1 MHCFKALITLLM
13 AIPLF
18 VACSQVG
25 LAYRNLDVI
34 IPWTLG
40 DYLDMDRPQ
49 KSWLNER
56 LKQHLSWHCTTQLPD
71 YLKWLDRLETM
82 VKTDQVT
89 YAGLEA
95 RTEEA
100 KEAIAKISRQITP
113 SAVELLA
120 RFDDKQVLE
129 MQNAFAKDQRKQEKK
144 LLDEPLDEQIAERAD
159 RMEQRLTPWLGKL
172 SAAQK
177 ARVQSWSASLG
188 EQNRAW
194 IENRTRWQNLFLTT
208 VQQRQSS
215 DFPQRIAA
223 LLQDRQTFWTPQYR
237 QVYNKAEQAA
247 ISLIV
252 DVVAQST
259 PEQRKRLLSR
269 IADMHEDFSNLDCL
283 KASQKAGQLQAT

>member
-13 AIPLF
+13 ALPLLMS
-18 VACSQVG
+18 CSQVG

-40 DYLDMDRPQ
+40 DYLDMNRPQ
-49 KSWLNER
+49 KNWLDER
-56 LKQHLSWHCTTQLPD
+56 LKQHLSWHCSTQLPD
-71 YLKWLDRLETM
+71 YLSWLDRLEQM

-89 YAGLEA
+89 YAELEA

-100 KEAIAKISRQITP
+100 KDAIARISRQITP

-120 RFDDKQVLE
+120 RFDDKQVQE

-144 LLDEPLDEQIAERAD
+144 LLDEPLDKQIAERAE
-159 RMEQRLTPWLGKL
+159 RMEQRLTPWIGKL
-172 SAAQK
+172 NTSQK
-177 ARVQSWSASLG
+177 ARVQEWSVSLG

-194 IENRTRWQNLFLTT
+194 IDNRTRWQNLFLTT

-223 LLQDRQTFWTPQYR
+223 LLQDRQTFWTPEYR
-237 QVYNKAEQAA
+237 QRYQKTEQAA

-252 DVVAQST
+252 DVIAQST

-283 KASQKAGQLQAT
+283 KASQQKT